1 MKNLFENLKK
11 RNRAALILYVSCGD
25 PSIEFSEKLVE
36 RACEAGADII
46 ELGVP
51 FSDPMTG
58 GKTIQA
64 SSAKAIVQP
73 FAIASSAKAIANGC
87 TLRKIID
94 MASRLRAKGIEQKF
108 VVFSYYNPIFK
119 YGVERAAKECAEAGI
134 NSWQIVDVPMEES
147 VEVSSVLNKYGMD
160 FIPLATTTSSP
171 ERVHEISECGSG
183 FIYYADATDSRD
195 SLPESVLKQMQKMRE
210 ASVLPVGAGFGFSS
224 ESMANQ
230 AAKCADAVVVVNK
243 FVEVVN
249 NALEANGEDFAL
261 DTASEFVKKYSLA
274 MQRD

>member
-25 PSIEFSEKLVE
+25 PSIEFSEKLIE

-58 GKTIQA
+58 GKTIQ
-64 SSAKAIVQP
+64 
-73 FAIASSAKAIANGC
+73 ASSAKAIANGC

-160 FIPLATTTSSP
+160 FIPLATTTSSS

-183 FIYYADATDSRD
+183 FIYYADATDTRD

-224 ESMANQ
+224 EAMANQ

-249 NALEANGEDFAL
+249 NAIEANGEDFAL
-261 DTASEFVKKYSLA
+261 DTASEFVKKYSSA